1 MWIKTSE
8 QLPPEGKYV
17 LGRHNRGTWRDS
29 TDQANVNCVVVKLL
43 KGISKEE
50 RQKMKDSILPDE
62 DMGPRYSGRG
72 VVSRSLRSRIVTSDD
87 EDGNNLV
94 PYSFHEFG
102 PDHFFGQDIT
112 HWQPIEDFK
121 E

>member
-1 MWIKTSE
+1 MWIETVK

-17 LGRHNRGTWRDS
+17 LGRHNRGTWHDS
-29 TDQANVNCVVVKLL
+29 EDQANVNCVVVKLH
-43 KGISKEE
+43 KGISQIE
-50 RQKMKDSILPDE
+50 RAAMKDGKLPDP
-62 DMGPRYSGRG
+62 DYGPMWCASEGTHFAK
-72 VVSRSLRSRIVTSDD
+72 RSAVITCDD

-112 HWQPIEDFK
+112 HWQPIEAI
-121 E
+121 